1 MPLET
6 EVVEILFEG
15 LDQKTDG
22 KVLKAGKLTR
32 AVNVEFD
39 KAGALNKRRGFLRYQ
54 FSGAGQ
60 IGALGETM
68 ETQAIRVAV
77 YRDELLVFGV
87 RWLWSVAS
95 KTSSLDGSR
104 AAVKRGPLSPGNLR
118 VLDVATIPEGGG

>member
-6 EVVEILFEG
+6 EVIEVLFEG

-22 KVLKAGKLTR
+22 KVIKAGKLTR

-39 KAGALNKRRGFLRYQ
+39 KAGALNKRRGFRRFT
-54 FSGAGQ
+54 FSGASQ
-60 IGALGETM
+60 MGALGETM
-68 ETQAIRVAV
+68 ETQAIRVAT

-87 RWLWSVAS
+87 RWLWSIAS
-95 KTSSLDGSR
+95 KTSQLSGSR